1 MKKTQHFFEINNL
14 NEYINCVTQ
23 NDLGKYISRGENEKF
38 NHITS
43 SAFRYSFPIKFQDM
57 TDNFY
62 NEVGNTITT
71 MQRENFIA
79 FAQHHGIPTNLVDF
93 SRSPLVSLF
102 FACYGS
108 NNRTDDAGYV
118 HFINNNRLIDI
129 TEMLRYPNNQANIF
143 QNLIY
148 FHPSVY
154 PIILQLYK
162 YEHTHIQEI
171 ENTVIEWVNKLKSD
185 NSAKKKYKSVFPVI
199 NEFKRKLK
207 EDPNYALH
215 EYSEKLLDKII
226 KANKDDGGELTD
238 FIIWDEYIEAYH
250 SLIKKINEFTQY
262 NYFNDILLMLLV
274 MRIVFGEL
282 FDFLSHFN
290 KTFNNFDLPFYF
302 TYSPPNVLSRIENQ
316 SSLFIYQL
324 FYDDY
329 IADPYIDKIEHRATQ
344 NISPDFTIKIN
355 NKEEILRSLDSL
367 GINLK
372 FIYKDYDNIAKYIK
386 TKYLTM

>member
-1 MKKTQHFFEINNL
+1 MKKPQNFFEINNL

-23 NDLGKYISRGENEKF
+23 NDLGKYISRGENAKF

-62 NEVGNTITT
+62 NEVGNTITS
-71 MQRENFIA
+71 MQRENFTA

-93 SRSPLVSLF
+93 SKSPLVSLF

-108 NNRTDDAGYV
+108 NNKTDDAGYV

-129 TEMLRYPNNQANIF
+129 TEMLRYPNNQANMF

-185 NSAKKKYKSVFPVI
+185 NSVKEKYKGVFPVI

-207 EDPNYALH
+207 ENPNYALH
-215 EYSEKLLDKII
+215 EYSGKLLDKII
-226 KANKDDGGELTD
+226 KTNKDDGGELTD
-238 FIIWDEYIEAYH
+238 FIIWDEYIESYH
-250 SLIKKINEFTQY
+250 SLINKINEFTQY

-274 MRIVFGEL
+274 IRIVFGEL
-282 FDFLSHFN
+282 FDFSSHFS

-302 TYSPPNVLSRIENQ
+302 TYSPPNVLPRIENQ
-316 SSLFIYQL
+316 SSLFVYQL

-329 IADPYIDKIEHRATQ
+329 IADPYIDKIENRAIQ
-344 NISPDFTIKIN
+344 NILPDYTVKNN
-355 NKEEILRSLDSL
+355 NKEEILKSLDSL

-372 FIYKDYDNIAKYIK
+372 YIYKDYDNIAKYIK
-386 TKYLTM
+386 TMCF